1 MNVVNS
7 SGHSD
12 MSCAW
17 SGPRVVSRH
26 ENERHTKPNTV
37 HTKVSHTLAGKWLD
51 LERVLI
57 SKVIRM
63 EVNVCNLTHSESS
76 Q

>member
-1 MNVVNS
+1 MVPMTRWAVNVVNS

-12 MSCAW
+12 ISCAW

-37 HTKVSHTLAGKWLD
+37 HGKVNHTLAGKWLD
-51 LERVLI
+51 LEPMLI
-57 SKVIRM
+57 SKVIQI
-63 EVNVCNLTHSESS
+63 EVKCV
-76 Q
+76 